1 MLFWTLSPWC
11 HGTVAASALGILQR
25 RLQSGI
31 PEISDPRICSI
42 RFNNRSLP
50 QTFMNACQKQI
61 IFWTFVSV
69 RIEFITVKI
78 KVGSYYLW
86 KFPRF
91 VKKNICS
98 GKFLIQFCESFKHP
112 TILVQIWSRHSFI
125 VSFLIW
131 ACLVLGFC
139 LFEICPLHLRQFFP
153 FKFCQTTTL
162 NTRSKDPIY
171 YESAPLLLIL
181 PPL

>member
-1 MLFWTLSPWC
+1 MLFWALSPWC

-31 PEISDPRICSI
+31 PEISDPRSCSI

-61 IFWTFVSV
+61 NYGLSYKCELRWELNSLV
-69 RIEFITVKI
+69 ITV

-112 TILVQIWSRHSFI
+112 TILVQIWSRDSFI
-125 VSFLIW
+125 VSFFNMSMPCI
-131 ACLVLGFC
+131 GFC
-139 LFEICPLHLRQFFP
+139 LFDFSSAFTSI
-153 FKFCQTTTL
+153 FCQTMTL